1 MEDDHVE
8 RLRVLISNERE
19 ERVERIAQVVRDLGH
34 EVVLASTDVTA
45 VGELTAETL
54 PDVALVG
61 LGEDSE
67 HALALIERIVREAA
81 CPVIALIVGQD
92 PAFVDEAA
100 KRGVFAYISEASV
113 PELGSALAIVL
124 RRFAEYHNLEGAFAR
139 RAITERA
146 KGILMERY
154 QIDEVTA
161 FNRLRTH
168 ARSSGRR
175 LVEVAQAMCDSHGI
189 LTARPEAPPP
199 AEVG

>member
-1 MEDDHVE
+1 MEERME

-19 ERVERIAQVVRDLGH
+19 DRIERIASVVRSLGH

-45 VGELTAETL
+45 VGALTAETL
-54 PDVALVG
+54 PDVALVA

-81 CPVIALIVGQD
+81 CPVIALLVGQD
-92 PAFVDEAA
+92 AAFVDAA
-100 KRGVFAYISEASV
+100 SRRGVFAYVSEAAA

-124 RRFAEYHNLEGAFAR
+124 RRFAEYQNLEGAFAR

-154 QIDEVTA
+154 QIDEVAA

-168 ARSSGRR
+168 ARASGRR

-189 LTARPEAPPP
+189 LSARPEAPPP
-199 AEVG
+199 AEAG